1 MAIQDLSPCRRSDT
15 AEAVYAGRRFMREAC
30 GAEVQKAAV
39 CALKAWLQ
47 AKTGESACRQ
57 KRGGK
62 HGEIKTGGSD
72 DGRFGAQKE
81 RTVAEKENGKRGLTC
96 FAERES
102 VRNNT

>member
-1 MAIQDLSPCRRSDT
+1 MQKA
-15 AEAVYAGRRFMREAC
+15 AVCALKAWLQAKTGECAGRQKR
-30 GAEVQKAAV
+30 AEVQKAAV

-47 AKTGESACRQ
+47 AKTGECAGRQ

>member
-1 MAIQDLSPCRRSDT
+1 MSCDVRIYIDKWQYNSLPMQTERHGRSGLCGK
-15 AEAVYAGRRFMREAC
+15 AVYAGAC

-47 AKTGESACRQ
+47 AKTGESAGRQ

-72 DGRFGAQKE
+72 DGRFGAQEE
-81 RTVAEKENGKRGLTC
+81 RTVAEKPN
-96 FAERES
+96 
-102 VRNNT
+102 

>member
-1 MAIQDLSPCRRSDT
+1 
-15 AEAVYAGRRFMREAC
+15 MREAC
-30 GAEVQKAAV
+30 GAEAQKEAV

-47 AKTGESACRQ
+47 AKTGECAGRQ